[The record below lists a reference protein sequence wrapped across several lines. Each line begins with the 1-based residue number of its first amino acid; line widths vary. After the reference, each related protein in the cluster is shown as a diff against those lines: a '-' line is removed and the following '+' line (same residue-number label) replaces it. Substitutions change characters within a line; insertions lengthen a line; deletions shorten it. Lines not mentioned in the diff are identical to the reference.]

1 MKDAKNIMAIFEPE
15 ASIID
20 MGFIAFVTYI
30 YMSGTFMTFCEK
42 IPLILLDVKGPD
54 GRMDKKEKVI
64 KKSCLG
70 PFTNQISFI
79 TILKCPRETMF
90 FVFCDYIISF

>member
-15 ASIID
+15 ASSIID
-20 MGFIAFVTYI
+20 MGFIAFVKYI
-30 YMSGTFMTFCEK
+30 YMSGKFMTFCGK

-64 KKSCLG
+64 KKS
-70 PFTNQISFI
+70 
-79 TILKCPRETMF
+79 
-90 FVFCDYIISF
+90 